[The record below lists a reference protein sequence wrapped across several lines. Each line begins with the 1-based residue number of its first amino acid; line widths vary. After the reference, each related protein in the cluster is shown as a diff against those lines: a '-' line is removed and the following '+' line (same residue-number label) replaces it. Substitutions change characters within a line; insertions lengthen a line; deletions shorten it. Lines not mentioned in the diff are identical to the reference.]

1 MSPSSN
7 NHYKRR
13 INASYITSVISITL
27 VLFSLGFL
35 GLFVLHAKS
44 LSEYIKENIGFE
56 IIMNKDVKEADIIYL
71 QKQLDL
77 LPSIKSTEYI
87 TKEEATAR
95 LNNILGE
102 DFTGFLNDDDNPL
115 LPSIDVRFNSSW
127 ANNDSIIKI
136 ETIVLESTAVK
147 EVYYQQSV
155 VNIINKNI
163 RKISLVLLSFSI
175 LLLFIAMALINNT
188 IRLSIY
194 SKRFTIRTMQL
205 VGATEGF
212 IIRPFIIT
220 GFIQGL
226 ISAIIA
232 MAVLHLMVMAAHQNI
247 PELII
252 LTSKRMLIYLNAGII
267 MGGLIITGFSTLF
280 AVDKYLHMKTDSMY
294 G

>member
-212 IIRPFIIT
+212 IIRPFIIA

>member
-205 VGATEGF
+205 VGEIGRASYRE
-212 IIRPFIIT
+212 R
-220 GFIQGL
+220 
-226 ISAIIA
+226 
-232 MAVLHLMVMAAHQNI
+232 V
-247 PELII
+247 
-252 LTSKRMLIYLNAGII
+252 
-267 MGGLIITGFSTLF
+267 
-280 AVDKYLHMKTDSMY
+280 
-294 G
+294 